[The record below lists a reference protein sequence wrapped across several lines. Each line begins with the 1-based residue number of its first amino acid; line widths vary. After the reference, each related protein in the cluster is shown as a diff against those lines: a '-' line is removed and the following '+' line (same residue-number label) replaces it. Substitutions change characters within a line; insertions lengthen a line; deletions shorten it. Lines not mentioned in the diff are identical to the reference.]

1 VINVEFIYNNLDKLF
16 AINFTMLAFIITAI
30 TILQTIHTGRIVEFR
45 QTGLFDNV
53 IKRYNTSIF
62 WNFVSGIVICL
73 LWFIRAD
80 IIELNIK
87 IAICI
92 ISFLLFGIAI
102 FKTYQAY
109 NFLIYFIKKQ

>member
-1 VINVEFIYNNLDKLF
+1 MINVEFIYNNLDKLF

-30 TILQTIHTGRIVEFR
+30 TILQTIHT
-45 QTGLFDNV
+45 